1 LKFFL
6 LVFATYF
13 FVLLVTSVSAS
24 HQLNSSDGYLPQI
37 SINPINLILVSG
49 ICPQLRKTKK
59 APSRYVLKQNP
70 LYATEKNIGRG
81 KLLYQKEAKPTAC
94 KMCHGIRGNGNGFLA
109 RGLEPAPRNF
119 TCTGTMQSL
128 SDGQLFWIIKNGSK
142 GTGMPAHKFT
152 LSDKDI
158 WQIIHYLKRFAG

>member
-1 LKFFL
+1 
-6 LVFATYF
+6 VAQ
-13 FVLLVTSVSAS
+13 VSANP
-24 HQLNSSDGYLPQI
+24 QLRPPKLYPFQA
-37 SINPINLILVSG
+37 SINPTNLIVASG

-59 APSRYVLKQNP
+59 APSRYVLKPNP

-94 KMCHGIRGNGNGFLA
+94 KMCHGIRGNGNGLLA

-119 TCTGTMQSL
+119 TCADTMRSL

-142 GTGMPAHKFT
+142 GTAMPAHKFT
-152 LSDKDI
+152 LSDEDI
-158 WQIIHYLKRFAG
+158 WQIIHYLKRFAS

>member
-1 LKFFL
+1 MKFFL
-6 LVFATYF
+6 LVLAVSF
-13 FVLLVTSVSAS
+13 FVLPVAQVSAS
-24 HQLNSSDGYLPQI
+24 HQLSFPDRYPLQV
-37 SINPINLILVSG
+37 SINPTNLILASG

-59 APSRYVLKQNP
+59 APLRYVLKQNP

-94 KMCHGIRGNGNGFLA
+94 KMCHGVRGNGNGFLA

-119 TCTGTMQSL
+119 TCADTMKPL